1 MATKL
6 DKILIRDTGLT
17 REGREVI
24 VMMMPSEDGGT
35 MAFKEKGKHGQGETI
50 SMKKV
55 MDMAMGLPVFSEAKA
70 TVEVKKAG
78 KKIDPDDFT
87 GDIDLV
93 DMARLEAR
101 LMIAG
106 DEVMTDDVQGK
117 LFAIIREI
125 REDVREE
132 AGLPPLVNGTKSHQA
147 KKQEESKRDE

>member
-24 VMMMPSEDGGT
+24 VMMVPSEDGGA

-55 MDMAMGLPVFSEAKA
+55 MDMAMGLPVYSEDKTPVA
-70 TVEVKKAG
+70 VKKVG
-78 KKIDPDDFT
+78 KKIDPEDFT

-93 DMARLEAR
+93 DLARLEAQ
-101 LMIAG
+101 LMIAL
-106 DEVMTDDVQGK
+106 DDSFTDKVRGK
-117 LFAIIREI
+117 LFNIIREI

-132 AGLPPLVNGTKSHQA
+132 AGLPPLVNGTKGYQA
-147 KKQEESKRDE
+147 KKQEENKRDE